1 MASIKQE
8 EKELCESKLDMSAH
22 ENNSN
27 SFTTRTNRERTC
39 RRKEFKEDKE
49 LDKLIKEL
57 SESEY
62 EKFLF
67 ACEYNTVNPKNL
79 DYQTYL
85 QGKGYIGN
93 EMFFIRTEALR
104 REHEKEEAQRPGMLY
119 VLFVVCIFCYSH
131 F

>member
-93 EMFFIRTEALR
+93 EMLFIRMEALR
-104 REHEKEEAQRPGMLY
+104 REHEKEEAQRPGIPFFVCCMCLL
-119 VLFVVCIFCYSH
+119 LFF